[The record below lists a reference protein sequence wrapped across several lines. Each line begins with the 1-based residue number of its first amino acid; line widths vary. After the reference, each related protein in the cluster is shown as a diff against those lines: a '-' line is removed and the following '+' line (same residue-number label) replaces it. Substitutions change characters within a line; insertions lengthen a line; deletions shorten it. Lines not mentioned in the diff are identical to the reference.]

1 MKLKRFCA
9 KDMRSAL
16 ALIKVELGPEA
27 VIMSSKRVEEG
38 VEIVAGLQDGKT
50 NPKIK
55 QEEKSFNSA
64 RKVIDN
70 DKSLSNYLA
79 ESLDDDEVNLGQ
91 PAKNH
96 DDKRENNQKE
106 QVQKEHANKESFA
119 RSLLEILNR
128 QQREPKDSHPQDA
141 VRAVSSFAEPKKT
154 EKSLSVN
161 SEISLASEQAKVK
174 KMTRKAPP
182 APLSQQQGIKEL
194 LSDLS
199 ERQRQKE
206 QAEIKHGISSY
217 AQKPK
222 EDLKTGSDGSMEKM
236 QQELESL
243 RKLLQYELAGLIKD
257 SQVREQP
264 VRAMLSEALIG
275 SGFDRNLANKLVSK
289 VSSDASVNFAW
300 RELEEALVASLK
312 VGNDEIVSEGGV
324 VTLIGPAGVGKTTT
338 AAKLAARFVLNYGPK
353 SVALVTCDHY
363 RIGAAEQIKT
373 YGRIMGCATYAVK
386 SVASLRMLL
395 PELSDK
401 SLVIVDTAGVGLSD
415 ERFEKQLSELKAQRD
430 LCLKHYLVLPA
441 TAQRRVLEEACTHFA
456 SLKPSGLILTKTD
469 ESSCL
474 CDALSLCI
482 SADLKLCYMTCGQRV
497 PEDLKLPSALGF
509 VRQALFGLQNET
521 ARSAL
526 GDQ

>member
-16 ALIKVELGPEA
+16 ALIKVELGPDA
-27 VIMSSKRVEEG
+27 VIMSSKRIKEG
-38 VEIVAGLQDGKT
+38 VEIVAGLQDDT
-50 NPKIK
+50 TASKIK
-55 QEEKSFNSA
+55 QEK
-64 RKVIDN
+64 KTLDPLKKIIDN
-70 DKSLSNYLA
+70 DKSLSNYLS
-79 ESLDDDEVNLGQ
+79 ESLDDDEVKIGQ
-91 PAKNH
+91 SAQSRDGKREKN
-96 DDKRENNQKE
+96 DKREQTT
-106 QVQKEHANKESFA
+106 ANKESFA

-128 QQREPKDSHPQDA
+128 QQQQQKKDSL
-141 VRAVSSFAEPKKT
+141 VEGTVSAVSSERKLQVKT
-154 EKSLSVN
+154 SQADPETSLK
-161 SEISLASEQAKVK
+161 SEQENVK
-174 KMTRKAPP
+174 KMTRKVPP

-206 QAEIKHGISSY
+206 KAEIKHGISSY
-217 AQKPK
+217 AQKPQ
-222 EDLKTGSDGSMEKM
+222 ERSKTETAGGMEKM

-264 VRAMLSEALIG
+264 VRAMLSEALTD
-275 SGFDRNLANKLVSK
+275 SGFDRKLANKLVAK

-300 RELEEALVASLK
+300 RELEETLVSSLK

-373 YGRIMGCATYAVK
+373 YGRIMGCATYAIK

-415 ERFEKQLSELKAQRD
+415 ERFEKQLSELKSQRD

-456 SLKPSGLILTKTD
+456 SLKPNGLILTKTD

-474 CDALSLCI
+474 CDALSMCI
-482 SADLKLCYMTCGQRV
+482 SAELKLCYMTCGQRV
-497 PEDLKLPSALGF
+497 PEDLKLPSAGEF
-509 VRQALFGLQNET
+509 VRQALLGLQNET